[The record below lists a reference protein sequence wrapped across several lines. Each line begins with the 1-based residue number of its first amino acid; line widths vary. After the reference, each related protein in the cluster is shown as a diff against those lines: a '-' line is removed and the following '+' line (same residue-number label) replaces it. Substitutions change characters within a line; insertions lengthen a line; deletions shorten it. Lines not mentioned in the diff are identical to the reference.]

1 MNIKGILAKGESE
14 TIEFKE
20 SFDKEFIETA
30 VAFANTKGG
39 RIFIGIDDKGK
50 IKGIQLG
57 KKTLDEWVNQ
67 VSQTTEPKISMKSEK
82 FSVKEKKIILFH
94 ILENRIKPVSFKGRY
109 FKRVGSSNRQ
119 MGWEDITKLVLE
131 SAGTTWDSLIEPQ
144 ATLED
149 IDLEKVKKFVG
160 LCNKTGRRPVPENE
174 KPLTT
179 LEKLELIQKGK
190 PTKAA
195 ILLFVKHPQR
205 FYLQAILKMGRF
217 KSETIIIDDKEIR
230 GTLFEQIEEA
240 MLYFRDR
247 LQTKF
252 EFTGEPQRKVVW
264 EYPLEAL
271 RETVIN
277 AVCHRD
283 YLDSANTQIRIYDDH
298 ILVWNPGKLPPDLSL
313 EQLKS
318 EHPSRPHNRLIAEAF
333 FYAGY
338 IEKWGGGTLKIIRE
352 CIDGG
357 LPEPQFSE
365 DMGMFGVTFR
375 KDILTEK
382 NLRELGLNNRQIKAV
397 MYVKEKGKITNTEY
411 QEIAK
416 VSKPTATRDLS
427 KLVSKNILEQI
438 GITGKGT
445 QYTLKGSQTAQTTN
459 KGLTNGST
467 K

>member
-1 MNIKGILAKGESE
+1 MNIKEILAKGESE

-50 IKGIQLG
+50 IKGVRLG

-67 VSQTTEPKISMKSEK
+67 VSQTTEPKISIKPEK

-109 FKRVGSSNRQ
+109 FKRVSSSNRQ
-119 MGWEDITKLVLE
+119 MGWEDITTLVLE
-131 SAGTTWDSLIEPQ
+131 TAGTTWDCLIEPQ
-144 ATLED
+144 TTLED
-149 IDLEKVKKFVG
+149 IGLEKVKKFVG
-160 LCNKTGRRPVPENE
+160 LCNKTGRRPIPENE

-195 ILLFVKHPQR
+195 ILLFGKNPHR

-313 EQLKS
+313 EQLKT

-333 FYAGY
+333 FYTGY

-352 CIDGG
+352 CIDSG

-365 DMGMFGVTFR
+365 DMGMFAVTFR

-397 MYVKEKGKITNTEY
+397 MYVKEKERITNKEY
-411 QEIAK
+411 QEVCEVK
-416 VSKPTATRDLS
+416 KRQATDDLRE
-427 KLVSKNILEQI
+427 LEDKKIFERI

-445 QYTLKGSQTAQTTN
+445 YYILKGHQRGERGTEGAP
-459 KGLTNGST
+459 KGQRA
-467 K
+467 